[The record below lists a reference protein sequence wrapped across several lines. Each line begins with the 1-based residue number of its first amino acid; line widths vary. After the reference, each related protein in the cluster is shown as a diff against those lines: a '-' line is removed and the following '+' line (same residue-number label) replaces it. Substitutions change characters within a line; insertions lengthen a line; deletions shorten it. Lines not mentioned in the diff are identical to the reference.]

1 MLGVQI
7 EFENQAENTQRTFRK
22 TLTLCPVIHYSSH
35 ADLSTRSWEQGCHP
49 DRVVTLSHRVATE
62 DLINPFTNHA

>member
-1 MLGVQI
+1 MQGGNVFPPALVCLQMLFYTYEIHSSLLSQNCVLGVQI

-35 ADLSTRSWEQGCHP
+35 T
-49 DRVVTLSHRVATE
+49 T
-62 DLINPFTNHA
+62 